1 MKTFMLLIA
10 GAAAMAPPRIELDLS
25 AVAMK
30 NAALHSTVYSNL
42 IKQHVSTTTSQT
54 THTYDAQGTK
64 IGTKAVTSRQDWSQ
78 QCPADKANAQNCP
91 FPVARAYDHNDQDVS
106 VTTNVYLID
115 FENKAQYNGQALP
128 VKIAASDIFTTF
140 KAKRATYLFKYDAV
154 DQAGNRAEQ
163 VVFALILND
172 LQAPRIGTCYTAK
185 SIQVE
190 AATQRANGQF
200 QFFCDPNAVKS
211 FPPVLGNNARAPTT
225 QSGVAPK
232 AISSKYT
239 ALDNIDQ
246 QIDSAIR
253 FNIFP
258 VVNSQQSSS
267 ASHEKLT
274 LAQVRSSIG
283 TKLGAASPNGV
294 EYVVEAVVYDK
305 AGYYGENGASNKAT
319 DELAITITDNTAPKL
334 EIIGANTEYGE
345 CCAKGA
351 TGCGKETHEGYT
363 DAGARAFDANDGDI
377 TAEITTQT
385 GKFIV
390 DKQEFSSDA
399 IKSGNTYTVNLEK
412 VTTKTIFHTV
422 KDRAGNAGVRA
433 STQTKYARRSV
444 EVVDRNAPHIAIK
457 GLDTILLKSTTKN
470 GKQFQNGVN
479 SYVES
484 EDPGVTTRDTCK
496 SDASLSTRTRWV
508 AGDKTCATKSAYK
521 ALKTCPTAAGPG
533 DLTKLGQFT
542 REYEVCDRRIGG
554 LNRQGCDGKNL
565 WSAKQHCC
573 ADNSHPA
580 RAIPCCDAAFRTFDV
595 VDAEAPTIEVM
606 GDKNLIIDA
615 STKDEYTDAGATC
628 TDWVDGVISHAV
640 EVSGEVVNMRRPGKY
655 VMRYDC
661 VDESGKE
668 AEAQFRTVT
677 VVDRTCPQIKIK
689 GVTENYVE
697 AGFAYVDNGFTAT
710 DDLDGVISGKGGF
723 AAGKAGCKT
732 DGNTVNV
739 GQAFYDRRS
748 CKAIKT
754 NCLAG
759 QTCGTGE
766 YYISAW
772 DQKANQYKR
781 ILVWCN
787 MDSGKTYFPI
797 TDAKIAASPLVSGK
811 ANDCTGIG
819 MDIATFSNKA
829 EKEAAIDRFCA
840 NPTACGFFPDDTQ
853 KRKTYLCSTNDE
865 SGALHSAGNGAPTGS
880 LTNQKNGAETGDYKI
895 EYYCKDKA
903 GNKDCDWKK
912 GKKVHRNVFVKDTLP
927 PVITL
932 HLRNKL
938 IATGKGNQK
947 GVNNQVNPAGTAAG
961 NPNIKYMAEETTSS
975 VNGWI
980 VGALASAVTGLALL
994 GYSLRKSDNVVT
1006 SVPV

>member
-1 MKTFMLLIA
+1 MLLLA

-25 AVAMK
+25 SVAMK
-30 NAALHSTVYSNL
+30 NAQLHSKVYSNL
-42 IKQHVSTTTSQT
+42 IAQHVTTTTSQK
-54 THTYDAQGTK
+54 THTYDANGAKT
-64 IGTKAVTSRQDWSQ
+64 GTKAVTSRQDWSQ
-78 QCPADKANAQNCP
+78 QCPADTANAGNCP
-91 FPVARAYDHNDQDVS
+91 FPVARAYDHNDQSVS

-115 FENKAQYNGQALP
+115 FENKASYQGQSLP
-128 VKIAASDIFTTF
+128 VKVAAKDIFTRF
-140 KAKRATYLFKYDAV
+140 AKKRATYLFKYDAV

-163 VVFALILND
+163 VVFALIIND
-172 LQAPRIGTCYTAK
+172 LKAPKISTCYSAK
-185 SIQVE
+185 EVKVE
-190 AATQRANGQF
+190 AATQLSNGKF
-200 QFFCDPNAVKS
+200 NFFCAPKAVKS
-211 FPPVLGNNARAPTT
+211 FPPVLGSNTRKPTNLP
-225 QSGVAPK
+225 GVAPT
-232 AISSKYT
+232 ATEDKYR
-239 ALDNIDQ
+239 AWDNIDL
-246 QIDSAIR
+246 QIDGAIR
-253 FNIFP
+253 FNIFS
-258 VVNSQQSSS
+258 VGQGKRAS
-267 ASHEKLT
+267 AATHQGLT
-274 LAQVRSSIG
+274 LVQVRNKID
-283 TKLGAASPNGV
+283 TRLAAATPNGV
-294 EYVVEAVVYDK
+294 EYIIEAVVLDK
-305 AGYYGENGASNKAT
+305 AGYYGENGESNKAI
-319 DELAITITDNTAPKL
+319 DELAVKIQDTTAPKL
-334 EIIGANTEYGE
+334 ELVGANTEYGE

-377 TAEITTQT
+377 TANIQTRTGAFAIGSTQY
-385 GKFIV
+385 K
-390 DKQEFSSDA
+390 SDA
-399 IKSGNTYTVNLEK
+399 IASGNTFTVNLEK
-412 VTTKTIFHTV
+412 VSTKTVYHTV
-422 KDRAGNAGVRA
+422 VDRAGILGIRQ
-433 STQTKYARRSV
+433 STNTQYARRTV
-444 EVVDRNAPHIAIK
+444 EVVDRNAPHIKIK

-470 GKQFQNGVN
+470 GKQYQNGVN
-479 SYVES
+479 KYVES
-484 EDPGVTTRDTCK
+484 EDPGVSTRDTCK

-508 AGDKTCATKSAYK
+508 AGDKTCATKAAFK
-521 ALKTCPTAAGPG
+521 ALKRCPAAAGPG

-542 REYEVCDRRIGG
+542 REYEVCDRRVGG
-554 LNRQGCDGKNL
+554 LNAQGCNGKNM
-565 WSAKQHCC
+565 WSKQQHCC

-580 RAIPCCDAAFRTFDV
+580 RAVPCCDAAFRTFDV

-689 GVTENYVE
+689 GVKQNYVE
-697 AGFAYVDNGFTAT
+697 AGFAYVDAGFTAT
-710 DDLDGVISGKGGF
+710 DDLDGVISGKGAF

-748 CKAIKT
+748 CKAIKS
-754 NCLAG
+754 NCLKG

-772 DQKANQYKR
+772 DRSANQYKR

-787 MDSGKTYFPI
+787 MESGKTYFPI
-797 TDAKIAASPLVSGK
+797 TDAKIAASPLVVGQR
-811 ANDCTGIG
+811 NDCTKLG
-819 MDIATFSNKA
+819 MDIATFTNKA

-840 NPTACGFFPDDTQ
+840 NPTSCGFFPDDTQ

-865 SGALHSAGNGAPTGS
+865 AGRLHSAGNGTPKGS
-880 LTNQKNGAETGDYKI
+880 LSNQKNGAETGDYKI
-895 EYYCKDKA
+895 EYFCKDKA

-912 GKKVHRNVFVKDTLP
+912 GTKVYRRVFVKDTLP

-938 IATGKGNQK
+938 IAAGNGKQK
-947 GVNNQVNPAGTAAG
+947 GVNGVMNPAGTAAG